1 MNNKP
6 TTAETVRAAIARSKW
21 LIIASLVVG
30 LLAVNILRQA
40 QGPQYQASAD
50 VLISTTDLGSV
61 LTGTA
66 PNVVDP
72 ERILDTEQTL
82 AQSLPLYIQTASATR
97 GQLGTARQI
106 QAATSVKASSTNN
119 ILTFTASAKDPN
131 KAIATANAVASEY
144 IPWRAE
150 LSGRQIDRGIAD
162 LRKQIQEGAG
172 NSNLTAQLNKL
183 LVLKT
188 LNSGNA
194 SLASN
199 AVTAKKTRPTPVRD
213 SLIGLSIGLVVALLL
228 VGIREAFDTS
238 ARSEEEVESILNLPV
253 IGSIPSLPRKTRMV
267 TLGRHEAAFAGP
279 FGLMAES
286 LEQMR
291 EGKGQRVLA
300 VTSATSKEGKSSTAA
315 NLAVALARRGNT
327 VVLADLD
334 QANPSMSGL
343 FHIPAA
349 DPEHPR
355 VAMNGSGPEL
365 WSIRLDGGP
374 TPPVQ
379 DGIIVESGG
388 GSLRVMPADAG
399 PAERPARQRQVAKLI
414 DRLRQTADWVIIDTP
429 PALRSG
435 EATALTRNVDMVLVV
450 VRQGHVTRRNLR
462 SLATQMRSWPARAVG
477 AVVTDVDNAQPYS
490 STSRSN

>member
-1 MNNKP
+1 M
-6 TTAETVRAAIARSKW
+6 
-21 LIIASLVVG
+21 
-30 LLAVNILRQA
+30 
-40 QGPQYQASAD
+40 
-50 VLISTTDLGSV
+50 
-61 LTGTA
+61 
-66 PNVVDP
+66 
-72 ERILDTEQTL
+72 
-82 AQSLPLYIQTASATR
+82 
-97 GQLGTARQI
+97 
-106 QAATSVKASSTNN
+106 
-119 ILTFTASAKDPN
+119 
-131 KAIATANAVASEY
+131 
-144 IPWRAE
+144 
-150 LSGRQIDRGIAD
+150 
-162 LRKQIQEGAG
+162 
-172 NSNLTAQLNKL
+172 
-183 LVLKT
+183 LKT

-194 SLASN
+194 SLVSN

-238 ARSEEEVESILNLPV
+238 TRSEEEVESILNLPV
-253 IGSIPSLPRKTRMV
+253 IASIPSLPRKTRMV

-286 LEQMR
+286 LEQTR
-291 EGKGQRVLA
+291 DGRGPRVLA

-315 NLAVALARRGNT
+315 NLAVALARRGNS
-327 VVLADLD
+327 VILADLD

-365 WSIRLDGGP
+365 WSIRLEGGP
-374 TPPVQ
+374 TPPVK
-379 DGIIVESGG
+379 DLVVESGG

-414 DRLRQTADWVIIDTP
+414 DRLRETADWVIIDTP
-429 PALRSG
+429 PALRSAD
-435 EATALTRNVDMVLVV
+435 ATALTRNVDMVLVV

-490 STSRSN
+490 SGTSRST